1 MNIKGRIIFILSC
14 VVLGIFISL
23 GRFFYL
29 QISNRPEIL
38 EKAQSVRTRIKL
50 LPPKRGEIYTSDGVL
65 VAGNG
70 TSIDMLIVPI
80 EVRKK
85 VPQELYIVAENKEL
99 VDELLKKT
107 IYYPVPIKTDV
118 EYDELAKILPLI
130 PNLPFIYFEVVFKR
144 IYPLKTFA
152 SHILGYVKTERPYE
166 YRGIYGV
173 EAVYDEYIRGEPS
186 RKIVEI
192 DALGREIETVKSEEG
207 QGGQTLWLTI
217 DSRIQALAEDLI
229 KDYEGAVVVMNPYSG
244 EILALASSPSFDPN
258 SFSRKVEKERWIEYI
273 SDPRKPL
280 INRAISAEYHPGS
293 VFKLIV
299 AIAALEEGVI
309 SRDFRVSCPGK
320 FFFGKNEFRCWKK
333 EGHGSLDLMGAIAK
347 SCDVYF
353 YTIGLKLGID
363 RIEKWAR
370 KFGLGEK
377 TGIDLT
383 FEQQGLIPGREWK
396 KQFLKDNWYEGETIS
411 VAVGQGYTT
420 VTAVQIARVTSAIV
434 NGGYL
439 VTPHVVKKVGDRSL
453 DFPKKKID
461 VSDKTLDIIKESML
475 YVVEWGTAAGSKL
488 QTVKYGGKTGTS
500 QVVSIGAIEKILG
513 KPWEKISFDEIP
525 KQFRDHA
532 WFTAFAPYNNPEIV
546 VSVVVEH
553 CGGGAKCAA
562 PIAKKIIEYYMDS
575 KVAFKVRDEN

>member
-1 MNIKGRIIFILSC
+1 MNIKRRIIFILSC
-14 VVLGIFISL
+14 VVLGLFISL

-29 QISNRPEIL
+29 QILHRPEIL
-38 EKAQSVRTRIKL
+38 EKAQSIRTRVKL

-85 VPQELYIVAENKEL
+85 VPQELYIVADNKDL

-118 EYDELAKILPLI
+118 EYDELAKILPLV
-130 PNLPFIYFEVVFKR
+130 PNLPFIYFELVFKR

-207 QGGQTLWLTI
+207 ERGQTLWLTI
-217 DSRIQALAEDLI
+217 DSKIQALAEDLI
-229 KDYEGAVVVMNPYSG
+229 KDYEGAIVVMNPHNG
-244 EILALASSPSFDPN
+244 EILALTSSPSFDPN
-258 SFSRKVEKERWIEYI
+258 SFSRKVERESWVEYI

-293 VFKLIV
+293 VFKLVV
-299 AIAALEEGVI
+299 AIAALEEGII
-309 SRDFRVSCPGK
+309 STDFRVSCSGK

-370 KFGLGEK
+370 KLGLGEK

-383 FEQQGLIPGREWK
+383 FEQPGLIPGREWK
-396 KQFLKDNWYEGETIS
+396 KQFLKDKWYEGETIS

-439 VTPHVVKKVGDRSL
+439 VTPHVVKKVGERSF

-488 QTVKYGGKTGTS
+488 QTIKYGGKTGTS
-500 QVVSIGAIEKILG
+500 QVASIRAIEKILG

-525 KQFRDHA
+525 KHFRDHA
-532 WFTAFAPYNNPEIV
+532 WFTAFAPYENPEIV

-562 PIAKKIIEYYMDS
+562 PIAKKIIEYYMNS
-575 KVAFKVRDEN
+575 KVALKVRSEN

>member
-1 MNIKGRIIFILSC
+1 M
-14 VVLGIFISL
+14 
-23 GRFFYL
+23 

-38 EKAQSVRTRIKL
+38 EKAQSIRTRVKL

-70 TSIDMLIVPI
+70 TSIDILIVPI

-118 EYDELAKILPLI
+118 EYDELAKILPLF
-130 PNLPFIYFEVVFKR
+130 PNLPFIYFELVFKR
-144 IYPLKTFA
+144 VYPLKTFA
-152 SHILGYVKTERPYE
+152 SHVLGYVKTERPYE

-207 QGGQTLWLTI
+207 QRGQTLWLTI
-217 DSRIQALAEDLI
+217 DSQIQALAEGLI
-229 KDYEGAVVVMNPYSG
+229 KDYEGAIVVMNPHSG
-244 EILALASSPSFDPN
+244 EILALVSSPSFDPN
-258 SFSRKVEKERWIEYI
+258 SFSRKVERESWVEYI

-280 INRAISAEYHPGS
+280 INRAISGEYHPGS
-293 VFKLIV
+293 VFKLVV

-309 SRDFRVSCPGK
+309 SKDFRVSCPGK

-353 YTIGLKLGID
+353 YTLGLKVGID
-363 RIEKWAR
+363 RIEKWA
-370 KFGLGEK
+370 KKLGLGER

-383 FEQQGLIPGREWK
+383 FEQPGLIPGREWK
-396 KQFLKDNWYEGETIS
+396 KQFLKDKWYEGETIS

-420 VTAVQIARVTSAIV
+420 VTAVQIARLTSAIV

-439 VTPHVVKKVGDRSL
+439 ITPHVVKKVGERTL

-461 VSDKTLDIIKESML
+461 VSDETLDIIKEAML

-488 QTVKYGGKTGTS
+488 KMVKYGGKTGTS
-500 QVVSIGAIEKILG
+500 QVVSIRAIEKILG
-513 KPWEKISFDEIP
+513 KSWEKISFDEIP

-532 WFTAFAPYNNPEIV
+532 WFTAFAPYENPEIV

-562 PIAKKIIEYYMDS
+562 PIAKKIIEYYMNS
-575 KVAFKVRDEN
+575 KVAFKVQRGG

>member
-1 MNIKGRIIFILSC
+1 MNIKRRIIFILFC
-14 VVLGIFISL
+14 VVLGVFISV

-38 EKAQSVRTRIKL
+38 EKAQSIRTRVKL

-107 IYYPVPIKTDV
+107 IYYPVPIKTDI
-118 EYDELAKILPLI
+118 EYDELAKILPLV
-130 PNLPFIYFEVVFKR
+130 PNLPFIYFELVFKR
-144 IYPLKTFA
+144 VYPLKTFA
-152 SHILGYVKTERPYE
+152 SHVLGYVKTERPYE

-207 QGGQTLWLTI
+207 QRGQTLWLTI
-217 DSRIQALAEDLI
+217 DSQIQALAEGLI
-229 KDYEGAVVVMNPYSG
+229 KDYEGAIVVMNPHSG
-244 EILALASSPSFDPN
+244 EILALVSSPSFDPN
-258 SFSRKVEKERWIEYI
+258 SFSRKVERESWVEYI

-280 INRAISAEYHPGS
+280 INRAISGEYHPGS
-293 VFKLIV
+293 VFKLVV

-309 SRDFRVSCPGK
+309 SKDFRVSCPGK

-333 EGHGSLDLMGAIAK
+333 EGHGSLDLMGSIAK

-353 YTIGLKLGID
+353 YTLGLKVGID
-363 RIEKWAR
+363 RIEKWA
-370 KFGLGEK
+370 KKLGLGER

-383 FEQQGLIPGREWK
+383 FEQPGLIPGREWK
-396 KQFLKDNWYEGETIS
+396 KQFLKDKWYEGETIS
-411 VAVGQGYTT
+411 VAVGQSYTT
-420 VTAVQIARVTSAIV
+420 VTAVQIARLTSAIV

-439 VTPHVVKKVGDRSL
+439 ITPHVVKKVGERTL

-461 VSDKTLDIIKESML
+461 VSDETLDIIKEAML

-488 QTVKYGGKTGTS
+488 KMVKYGGKTGTS
-500 QVVSIGAIEKILG
+500 QVASIRAIEKILG
-513 KPWEKISFDEIP
+513 KSWEKISFDEIP

-532 WFTAFAPYNNPEIV
+532 WFTAFAPYENPEIV

-562 PIAKKIIEYYMDS
+562 PIAKKIIEYYMNS
-575 KVAFKVRDEN
+575 KVAFKVQRGG

>member
-1 MNIKGRIIFILSC
+1 MNIKRRIIFILFC
-14 VVLGIFISL
+14 VVLGFFISL

-38 EKAQSVRTRIKL
+38 KKAQSIRTRVKL

-118 EYDELAKILPLI
+118 EYDELAKILPLV
-130 PNLPFIYFEVVFKR
+130 PNLPFIYFELVFKR
-144 IYPLKTFA
+144 VYPLKTFA
-152 SHILGYVKTERPYE
+152 SHVLGYVKTERPYE

-207 QGGQTLWLTI
+207 QRGQTLWLTI
-217 DSRIQALAEDLI
+217 DSQIQALAEDLI
-229 KDYEGAVVVMNPYSG
+229 KDYEGAIVVMNPHSG
-244 EILALASSPSFDPN
+244 EILALVSSPSFDPN
-258 SFSRKVEKERWIEYI
+258 SFSRKIERESWVEYI

-293 VFKLIV
+293 VFKLVV

-309 SRDFRVSCPGK
+309 SKDFRVSCPGK

-333 EGHGSLDLMGAIAK
+333 EGHGSLDLMGSIAK

-353 YTIGLKLGID
+353 YTLGLKLGID
-363 RIEKWAR
+363 RIEKWA
-370 KFGLGEK
+370 KKLGLGER

-383 FEQQGLIPGREWK
+383 FEQPGLIPGREWK
-396 KQFLKDNWYEGETIS
+396 KQFLKDKWYEGETIS
-411 VAVGQGYTT
+411 VAVGQSYTT
-420 VTAVQIARVTSAIV
+420 VTAVQIARLTSAIV

-439 VTPHVVKKVGDRSL
+439 ITPHVVKKVGEKTI

-461 VSDKTLDIIKESML
+461 VSDETLDIIKEAML

-488 QTVKYGGKTGTS
+488 QMVKYGGKTGTS
-500 QVVSIGAIEKILG
+500 QVVSIRAIEKILG
-513 KPWEKISFDEIP
+513 KRWEKISFDEIP

-532 WFTAFAPYNNPEIV
+532 WFTAFAPYENPEIV

-553 CGGGAKCAA
+553 CGSGAKCAA
-562 PIAKKIIEYYMDS
+562 PIAKKIIEYYMNS
-575 KVAFKVRDEN
+575 KVAFKVQRGG

>member
-1 MNIKGRIIFILSC
+1 
-14 VVLGIFISL
+14 L

>member
-1 MNIKGRIIFILSC
+1 MNIKRRIIFILFC
-14 VVLGIFISL
+14 VVLGVFISL

-38 EKAQSVRTRIKL
+38 EKAQSIRTRVKL

-99 VDELLKKT
+99 VDEILKKT

-118 EYDELAKILPLI
+118 EYDELAKILPLV
-130 PNLPFIYFEVVFKR
+130 PNLPFIYFELVFKR
-144 IYPLKTFA
+144 VYPLKTFA
-152 SHILGYVKTERPYE
+152 SHVLGYVKTERPYE

-207 QGGQTLWLTI
+207 HRGQTLWLTI
-217 DSRIQALAEDLI
+217 DSQIQALAEDLI
-229 KDYEGAVVVMNPYSG
+229 KDYEGAIVVMNPHSG
-244 EILALASSPSFDPN
+244 EILALVSSPSFDPN
-258 SFSRKVEKERWIEYI
+258 SFSRKIEKESWIEYI

-293 VFKLIV
+293 VFKLVV

-309 SRDFRVSCPGK
+309 SKDFRVSCPGK

-333 EGHGSLDLMGAIAK
+333 EGHGSLDLMSGIAK

-353 YTIGLKLGID
+353 YTLGLKVGID
-363 RIEKWAR
+363 RIEKWA
-370 KFGLGEK
+370 KKLGLGER

-383 FEQQGLIPGREWK
+383 FEQPGLIPGREWK
-396 KQFLKDNWYEGETIS
+396 KQFLKDKWYEGETIS

-420 VTAVQIARVTSAIV
+420 VTAVQIARLTSAIV

-439 VTPHVVKKVGDRSL
+439 ITPHVVKKVGERTL

-461 VSDKTLDIIKESML
+461 VSDETLDIIKEAML

-488 QTVKYGGKTGTS
+488 QMVKYGGKTGTS
-500 QVVSIGAIEKILG
+500 QVASIGAIEKILG
-513 KPWEKISFDEIP
+513 KRWEKISFDEIP

-532 WFTAFAPYNNPEIV
+532 WFTAFAPYENPEIV

-553 CGGGAKCAA
+553 CGSGAKCAA
-562 PIAKKIIEYYMDS
+562 PIAKKIIEYYMNS
-575 KVAFKVRDEN
+575 KVAFKVQRGG

>member
-1 MNIKGRIIFILSC
+1 MNIKRRIIFILFC
-14 VVLGIFISL
+14 VVLGVFISL

-38 EKAQSVRTRIKL
+38 EKAQSIRTRVKL

-70 TSIDMLIVPI
+70 TSIDILIVPI

-118 EYDELAKILPLI
+118 EYDELAKILPLF
-130 PNLPFIYFEVVFKR
+130 PNLPFIYFELVFKR
-144 IYPLKTFA
+144 VYPLKTFA
-152 SHILGYVKTERPYE
+152 SHVLGYVKTERPYK

-207 QGGQTLWLTI
+207 QRGQTLWLTI
-217 DSRIQALAEDLI
+217 DSQIQALAEGLI
-229 KDYEGAVVVMNPYSG
+229 KDYEGAIVVMNPHSG
-244 EILALASSPSFDPN
+244 EILALVSSPSFDPN
-258 SFSRKVEKERWIEYI
+258 SFSRKVERESWVEYI

-280 INRAISAEYHPGS
+280 INRAISGEYHPGS
-293 VFKLIV
+293 VFKLVV

-309 SRDFRVSCPGK
+309 SKDFRVSCPGK

-353 YTIGLKLGID
+353 YTLGLKVGID
-363 RIEKWAR
+363 RIEKWA
-370 KFGLGEK
+370 KKLGLGER

-383 FEQQGLIPGREWK
+383 FEQPGLIPGREWK
-396 KQFLKDNWYEGETIS
+396 KQFLKDKWYEGETIS

-420 VTAVQIARVTSAIV
+420 VTAVQIARLTSAIV

-439 VTPHVVKKVGDRSL
+439 ITPHVVKRVGERTL

-461 VSDKTLDIIKESML
+461 VSDETLDIIKEAML

-488 QTVKYGGKTGTS
+488 KMVKYGGKTGTS
-500 QVVSIGAIEKILG
+500 QVVSIRAIEKILG
-513 KPWEKISFDEIP
+513 KSWEKISFDEIP

-532 WFTAFAPYNNPEIV
+532 WFTAFAPYENPEIV

-562 PIAKKIIEYYMDS
+562 PIAKKIIEYYMNS
-575 KVAFKVRDEN
+575 KVAFKVQRGG

>member
-1 MNIKGRIIFILSC
+1 MNIKRRIIFILSC
-14 VVLGIFISL
+14 VVLGLFISL

-29 QISNRPEIL
+29 QILHRPEIL
-38 EKAQSVRTRIKL
+38 EKAQSIRTRVKL

-85 VPQELYIVAENKEL
+85 VPQELYIVADNKDL

-118 EYDELAKILPLI
+118 EYDELAKILPLV
-130 PNLPFIYFEVVFKR
+130 PNLPFIYFELVFKR

-207 QGGQTLWLTI
+207 ERGQTLWLTI
-217 DSRIQALAEDLI
+217 DSKIQALAEDLI
-229 KDYEGAVVVMNPYSG
+229 KDYEGAIVVMNPHNG
-244 EILALASSPSFDPN
+244 EILALVSSPSFDPN
-258 SFSRKVEKERWIEYI
+258 SFSRKVERESWVEYI

-293 VFKLIV
+293 VFKLVV
-299 AIAALEEGVI
+299 AIAALEEGII
-309 SRDFRVSCPGK
+309 SPNFRVSCSGK

-370 KFGLGEK
+370 KLGLGEK

-383 FEQQGLIPGREWK
+383 FEQPGLIPGREWK
-396 KQFLKDNWYEGETIS
+396 KQFLKDKWYEGETIS

-439 VTPHVVKKVGDRSL
+439 VTPHVVKKVGERSL

-488 QTVKYGGKTGTS
+488 QTIKYGGKTGTS
-500 QVVSIGAIEKILG
+500 QVASIRAIEKILG

-525 KQFRDHA
+525 KHFRDHA
-532 WFTAFAPYNNPEIV
+532 WFTAFAPYENPEIV

-562 PIAKKIIEYYMDS
+562 PIAKKIIEYYMNS
-575 KVAFKVRDEN
+575 KVALKVRSEN